1 MGKPFARPRVVDQ
14 LAHDIS
20 LDDPVVVPC
29 TNKELLL
36 SKLHVHYECVF
47 VIILTTELPESVTLD
62 FNHPTMKATY
72 GHIQLDFEAEFSN
85 VLIVHIT
92 CYVRLQPEL
101 DEQELVSVLCV
112 MSAN

>member
-36 SKLHVHYECVF
+36 SKLHVHYKCVF
-47 VIILTTELPESVTLD
+47 MIY
-62 FNHPTMKATY
+62 FNCRTSR
-72 GHIQLDFEAEFSN
+72 E
-85 VLIVHIT
+85 
-92 CYVRLQPEL
+92 CYVRLQPPYLEDYL
-101 DEQELVSVLCV
+101 WPHPVRL
-112 MSAN
+112 